1 MDKDNGFFQGLAQ
14 RVLAEM
20 PPEDRFSQADAEAL
34 ARHKGALLA
43 LGDELVRAF
52 YDTLF
57 AHPPTARVF
66 REGERPERE
75 ETLRRWW
82 RRTVEGPFD
91 LDYWAWQ
98 AYVGLVH
105 LKRDVSNPMMLG
117 HAAFVARFVADR
129 LPEAAPSVNRLMA
142 TVAALIAEGYKEVY
156 LKAARE
162 ITGQSKELLERSV
175 RIAVEGMG

>member
-1 MDKDNGFFQGLAQ
+1 MTKMLEIAKEALAQ
-14 RVLAEM
+14 M
-20 PPEDRFSQADAEAL
+20 PPETRFRPEDAAVI
-34 ARHKGALLA
+34 ARHKDTLLSWTE
-43 LGDELVRAF
+43 ELVGAF

>member
-1 MDKDNGFFQGLAQ
+1 MEKDSGFFQRLAQ

-20 PPEDRFSQADAEAL
+20 PPEDRFREADARAMAQNKE
-34 ARHKGALLA
+34 ALLA
-43 LGDELVRAF
+43 LTDELVQAF

-57 AHPPTARVF
+57 AHPPTKAVF

-82 RRTVEGPFD
+82 QRAVAGPFD

-98 AYVGLVH
+98 AYVGLAHV
-105 LKRDVSNPMMLG
+105 KRGVSNPMTLG
-117 HAAFVARFVADR
+117 HTAFVARFVSER
-129 LPEAAPSVNRLMA
+129 VPEVAGAIARLMT

-156 LKAARE
+156 LEAARD
-162 ITGQSKELLERSV
+162 ITGQSRELLERSV
-175 RIAVEGMG
+175 RISVEELR